1 VSLLAYF
8 PAKGQWQ
15 TTLTSYH
22 SITNERKP
30 MSNASINKIPPKGSE
45 LPTFGRP
52 TETTTQANQKPAP
65 WSDLETAIVT

>member
-1 VSLLAYF
+1 
-8 PAKGQWQ
+8 
-15 TTLTSYH
+15 
-22 SITNERKP
+22 